1 MELPRG
7 SGRGGTNCKE
17 YALASFPGSP
27 EDMKIRKIKDVIQS
41 RHRSKSRGIGNGIT
55 CAHSNNT
62 KIATEAGCAL
72 CSENLQQI
80 SANLVPSAATDLK
93 SSREQVLVWIFQ

>member
-1 MELPRG
+1 MANLNGHELRVA
-7 SGRGGTNCKE
+7 SLA
-17 YALASFPGSP
+17 ALAPP
-27 EDMKIRKIKDVIQS
+27 
-41 RHRSKSRGIGNGIT
+41 
-55 CAHSNNT
+55 

>member
-1 MELPRG
+1 MCVVVDEVRI
-7 SGRGGTNCKE
+7 SE
-17 YALASFPGSP
+17 
-27 EDMKIRKIKDVIQS
+27 
-41 RHRSKSRGIGNGIT
+41 HRSKSRGIGNGIT